1 MMEIYPSNG
10 MINPG
15 KINVARLLVL
25 SFFLPG
31 LTANKALARDYF
43 DSHFLQIGGGPQTT
57 TDLSAYDNAHSQAP
71 GNYRVDIW
79 LNNHFLETKTL
90 PFIAAKDPEN
100 QGALSPCITLTQLKS
115 WGVKVEAFSALQAH
129 SQCVNMAVIPSAT
142 TKFEFSSQRL
152 MLSIPQAALKSEA
165 RGYVSPEQFDEG
177 IPALLLNY
185 RFSGANNYARKGGTD
200 SNNQYLNLR
209 PGANFGAWRLRNYS
223 TWSRN
228 SRGNQRWDT
237 AYTYLQRNI
246 ISLKS
251 QLTLGDSNSPSDIFD
266 SVPFRG
272 VQLASDD
279 EMLPESLRGYA
290 PVIRGTAKSNAQVI
304 VRQNGYVIYQSYVA
318 PGAFVINDMYA
329 TGGSGDLNV
338 TIKEADGSEQHFVVP
353 YASLPVLQREGRLKF
368 SLTGGQYRPYDSA
381 VDKKFLSQA
390 TAIYGLP
397 KNFTLYGGL
406 QLAENYRALAS
417 GIGKNLGD
425 FGALSAD
432 VTQAWSILHNR
443 EHQSGQSWRVRYNKN
458 IIATGTNFAIA
469 GYRYSTAGYYTL
481 SDVMDSYHDSGYR
494 SMHEQT
500 RNRTELTVSQNIS
513 QELGSFSLSLLR
525 EEYWQKRR
533 KNMSMSAGY
542 NNSWNGINYGVN
554 YSYSNN
560 SIRSNEDRER
570 HTDRV
575 LSFNV
580 SVPLDRWLR
589 NSWATYSVTTSKP
602 GGSTNSVGLS
612 GTSLADNNLA
622 WNIQQSRANQGQGS
636 SGNLDGDYRGTYG
649 EVTAGYGYDR
659 NMQRLNYGL
668 EGGILAHSEG
678 VTFGQAFGDTA
689 ALIAAPGASG
699 VEVTNQ
705 TGVKTDF
712 RGYALV
718 PNLSPYRQSDLELA
732 PDSLPDNVD
741 LSLTT
746 KTVVPTRG
754 AIVRAD
760 YQAQVGFRVLATLLH
775 QGVPLP
781 FGAVVSDPQQSG
793 KQSGI
798 VGDNGQVYLNGL
810 APAGTMLAQ
819 WGKGSDKQC
828 YFKYQ
833 LAESSPQSGI
843 QQITAQCLS
852 AR

>member
-1 MMEIYPSNG
+1 MMEINTSNG
-10 MINPG
+10 MSNSG
-15 KINVARLLVL
+15 KIKVARLLVL
-25 SFFLPG
+25 TFFLPG
-31 LTANKALARDYF
+31 FTTNKALARDYF
-43 DSHFLQIGGGPQTT
+43 DSNFLQIGGGPKTT
-57 TDLSAYDNAHSQAP
+57 TDLSAYDDAHSQAP
-71 GNYRVDIW
+71 GDYRVDIW
-79 LNNHFLETKTL
+79 LNNRFLETKTL
-90 PFIAAKDPEN
+90 RFIAAQDPAN
-100 QGALSPCITLTQLKS
+100 QGALSPCIALAQLES
-115 WGVKVEAFSALQAH
+115 WGVRVEAFSALQDH
-129 SQCVNMAVIPSAT
+129 SDCVDITAIPSAT
-142 TKFEFSSQRL
+142 AKFDFSSQRL
-152 MLSIPQAALKSEA
+152 LLSIPQAALKSEA
-165 RGYVSPEQFDEG
+165 RGYISPEQFDEG

-185 RFSGANNYARKGGTD
+185 RFSGANNSARRGGT
-200 SNNQYLNLR
+200 NNNSQYLNLR
-209 PGANFGAWRLRNYS
+209 PGANLGAWRLRNYS

-228 SRGNQRWDT
+228 SRGSQRWDT

-246 ISLKS
+246 IPLKS

-272 VQLASDD
+272 AQIASDD
-279 EMLPESLRGYA
+279 EMLPESMRGYA

-353 YASLPVLQREGRLKF
+353 YASLPVLQREGRFKF
-368 SLTGGQYRPYDSA
+368 SLTGGRYRPYDSA
-381 VDKKFLSQA
+381 VEKKFFSQA

-397 KNFTLYGGL
+397 HNYTLYGGL
-406 QLAENYRALAS
+406 QLAENYRSVAS

-432 VTQAWSILHNR
+432 VTQAWSILRHR
-443 EHQSGQSWRVRYNKN
+443 SHQSGQSWRVRYNKN
-458 IIATGTNFAIA
+458 VVATGTNFAIA
-469 GYRYSTAGYYTL
+469 GYRYSTAGFYAL
-481 SDVMDSYHDSGYR
+481 SDVMDSYHRAGYSSG
-494 SMHEQT
+494 HEQT

-513 QELGSFSLSLLR
+513 QTLGSFSLSLLR

-533 KNMSMSAGY
+533 KNLSVSAGY
-542 NNSWNGINYGVN
+542 NNTWNGISYGMN
-554 YSYSNN
+554 YSYGTDSVRNDK
-560 SIRSNEDRER
+560 DRDR

-575 LSFNV
+575 FSFNI

-612 GTSLADNNLA
+612 GTSLEDNNLA
-622 WNIQQSRANQGQGS
+622 WSIQQSRANQGQGN
-636 SGNLDGDYRGTYG
+636 SGHLDGDYRGTYG
-649 EVTAGYGYDR
+649 ELTAGYGYDR
-659 NMQRLNYGL
+659 NMQRVNYGL
-668 EGGILAHSEG
+668 EGGILAHANG
-678 VTFGQAFGDTA
+678 VTFGQEFGDTA

-699 VEVTNQ
+699 VGVTNQ

-741 LSLTT
+741 LELTT

-760 YQAQVGFRVLATLLH
+760 YQAQVGFRVLATLMR

-781 FGAVVSDPQQSG
+781 FGAVVTDPLHSG

-798 VGDNGQVYLNGL
+798 VGDSGQVYLNGL
-810 APAGTMLAQ
+810 APSGTMLAQ
-819 WGKGSDKQC
+819 WGKEADKQC
-828 YFKYQ
+828 YFEYQ
-833 LAESSPQSGI
+833 LAETNPQGGI